1 MSIVSCLFLFI
12 QEVFVKGKGGA
23 ALGLILIVIGFILF
37 GTLLTSIDSWA
48 YAETSTVRTIIT
60 GGNTTGVMSL
70 GSPLYDENLDNV
82 VTLASSLAT
91 DDPAPYAYT
100 DTGDVLTVS
109 GLTASNTRTITATYQ
124 TERTDSVLSTL
135 QPFIPFFVLLMFLA
149 AGGGLIWSSVR

>member
-1 MSIVSCLFLFI
+1 M
-12 QEVFVKGKGGA
+12 KGKGGA
-23 ALGLILIVIGFILF
+23 VLGLILIVIGFILF

-48 YAETSTVRTIIT
+48 YAETSTARTIIT

>member
-1 MSIVSCLFLFI
+1 
-12 QEVFVKGKGGA
+12 VKGKGGA

-60 GGNTTGVMSL
+60 GGGNTTGIMSL

-82 VTLASSLAT
+82 VTLTSSLAT

-109 GLTASNTRTITATYQ
+109 GLTASGSRTMTATYL
-124 TERTDSVLSTL
+124 TERTDSVLATL

-149 AGGGLIWSSVR
+149 AGGGLIWTSIK